1 MKSWR
6 SYRSKASQV
15 NETSSIAKD
24 EVALLVERLEFFIP
38 RLIGMMKTWQW
49 VLYIITWSLFV
60 TVIDRYSLLT
70 FSDFMI
76 KFASR
81 AFQNVMTIIP
91 AFYLID
97 YWRPIFKRLNPI
109 QVSAY
114 VVLLLVIG
122 SIITIVT
129 TMLVRINLGVM
140 DYDRQAFIL
149 NIFFNA
155 VITGGFTIVFLLYF
169 MRRYRELLALKLSF
183 EQKILA
189 QNDIMKARIAPH
201 FFFNTINS
209 LISLIETNPPR
220 AADLLQNVSAL
231 FRASFSGTREISFEE
246 EIALC
251 EHYLAIESCRLSDK
265 LLVNWQLP
273 DDDVM
278 YDMVI
283 TALTLQGVL
292 EKMLLNVV
300 ESTTETI
307 QINIEARWQQHR
319 VVIIVTVDLPS
330 KTLMVAQN
338 LRQKIDFRL
347 QVERMRLC
355 FGQSARIDSTISNKQ
370 VVTTID
376 YPLQDVV
383 I

>member
-1 MKSWR
+1 LKSWR

>member
-1 MKSWR
+1 
-6 SYRSKASQV
+6 V

-338 LRQKIDFRL
+338 LRQQIDFRL
-347 QVERMRLC
+347 QVERLRLC

>member
-6 SYRSKASQV
+6 SYRSKTSQV

-338 LRQKIDFRL
+338 LRQQIDFRL
-347 QVERMRLC
+347 QVERLRLC

>member
-49 VLYIITWSLFV
+49 FLYIITWSLFV

-338 LRQKIDFRL
+338 LRQQIDFRL
-347 QVERMRLC
+347 QVERLRLC

>member
-109 QVSAY
+109 KVSAY

-140 DYDRQAFIL
+140 GYDRQAFIL

-338 LRQKIDFRL
+338 LRQQIDFRL
-347 QVERMRLC
+347 QVERLRLC

>member
-338 LRQKIDFRL
+338 LRQQIDFRL
-347 QVERMRLC
+347 QVERLRLC